1 MDFEDTLS
9 NEESEPALNLTPL
22 MDIMFLLVI
31 FFAVSTTFKVF
42 PGISVDL
49 PGAESE
55 AIQEEEKSL
64 TAILTA
70 AGEIYIDG
78 KPIEVGTIELIP
90 SGGEQ
95 GRKASAGIDNGT
107 YSIPEEKGPAA
118 GKYKVMISA
127 YQTVGEDPDPE
138 DEDSGAPSE
147 QILPA
152 KFNTESTLEIDI
164 IEGENKHDFN
174 LTP

>member
-9 NEESEPALNLTPL
+9 TEESEPALNLTPL

-64 TAILTA
+64 TGVLTE

-78 KPIEVGTIELIP
+78 ELVETNRLVDTLREKQEETPISMFILEADRRAQHGQVVVLMDAAK
-90 SGGEQ
+90 Q
-95 GRKASAGIDNGT
+95 AGILQLAIST
-107 YSIPEEKGPAA
+107 RSEE
-118 GKYKVMISA
+118 
-127 YQTVGEDPDPE
+127 D
-138 DEDSGAPSE
+138 
-147 QILPA
+147 
-152 KFNTESTLEIDI
+152 
-164 IEGENKHDFN
+164 
-174 LTP
+174 

>member
-31 FFAVSTTFKVF
+31 FFAVSTTFKAF

-64 TAILTA
+64 TAILTE

-78 KPIEVGTIELIP
+78 KPIEEGTLLDTLRAKQEESPISLFILEADRRAQHGQVVLLMDAAK
-90 SGGEQ
+90 Q
-95 GRKASAGIDNGT
+95 AGILQL
-107 YSIPEEKGPAA
+107 A
-118 GKYKVMISA
+118 IS
-127 YQTVGEDPDPE
+127 TRSEDD
-138 DEDSGAPSE
+138 
-147 QILPA
+147 
-152 KFNTESTLEIDI
+152 
-164 IEGENKHDFN
+164 
-174 LTP
+174 

>member
-9 NEESEPALNLTPL
+9 TEESEPALNLTPL

-64 TAILTA
+64 TAILTE

-78 KPIEVGTIELIP
+78 EPVEEGKLAETLRAQQEESPISLFILEADRRAQHGQVVLLMDAAK
-90 SGGEQ
+90 Q
-95 GRKASAGIDNGT
+95 AGILQLAIST
-107 YSIPEEKGPAA
+107 RSEE
-118 GKYKVMISA
+118 
-127 YQTVGEDPDPE
+127 D
-138 DEDSGAPSE
+138 
-147 QILPA
+147 
-152 KFNTESTLEIDI
+152 
-164 IEGENKHDFN
+164 
-174 LTP
+174 